1 MDDRAKQIEAGL
13 RELAEKIHGL
23 TLGLALV
30 DQRMQTLGQ
39 VETTMTRLDRLL
51 VKVIGVNGDNGMV
64 SELNERVAANEAKLG
79 ENLKGRVAAN
89 ETKLEGLDRSKA
101 AFVGWIAGA
110 SAVCGLVVGVAMKY
124 LP

>member
-30 DQRMQTLGQ
+30 DQRMQTLKQ

-51 VKVIGVNGDNGMV
+51 IKVIGVNGDNGMV
-64 SELNERVAANEAKLG
+64 SELKERVDANELKLG
-79 ENLKGRVAAN
+79 EDLKGRVAAN
-89 ETKLEGLDRSKA
+89 EIVITRLERSKA
-101 AFVGWIAGA
+101 VFIGWIAGA
-110 SAVCGLVVGVAMKY
+110 SAIGGLAVGVAMKY